1 MKKIEVSVSTNYIQ
15 CKDTTVIE
23 VEDDATEE
31 DINESALD
39 AIFELIEYS
48 WQEVVEDNE
57 L

>member
-31 DINESALD
+31 EINESALD